1 MLLLF
6 DRFIDSIRVGD
17 LVAIDVGLVRETSMK
32 EDCATGMSVP
42 HGCTDDMDV
51 VASFKEALEQRIG
64 ADRFRMWF
72 TNGVSFGVAS
82 KADLAQAATD
92 VNESSDR
99 DSIVRGCVMVRVR
112 GQFALDRMR
121 KNFLSELRGA
131 AMQACGSSTN
141 VSVELDQP
149 QAAQADLPLVDEVTA
164 VTKTASTAKKSTPS
178 EPKRRAPMTRAKRG
192 GDGVTRGRTMSMS
205 NLIAGGAGTVRK
217 NHRSKTSASVNPV
230 AAKVSQPNDFVAAR
244 PTIAPTVA
252 TSPTAEKTD
261 GQDSSSMKTLGP
273 RRTMNVQTFVAGSCN
288 QLAYTAMTMVCQQ
301 PGLASPLFVC
311 GPSGSGKTHLLSAI
325 ADQFRRVHRMRRV
338 MHLTAEQFTNDFITS
353 VGNSGI
359 TSFRR
364 RYREVDAL
372 LIDDVQF
379 LGAKKATL
387 REVLYTVETLAN
399 AGRPLIFSGSHA
411 PTEIQGLTQEL
422 AGRMSS
428 GLVCPIGPLDLSTR
442 KTILGR
448 WVDETC
454 SMPLDDASLEQL
466 TSMLAGDG
474 RVISGVVNTINLLQR
489 MYRRNPSMDEIRRF
503 GGDVLRSAKPVAS
516 LSVIETAV
524 CEAFHLPLDVLR
536 SGAQTRSVTEPR
548 MLAMYLS
555 RQMTSAAYTEI
566 AKHFGGKS
574 HSTAM
579 AAEKNVK
586 GWLDKGKSIGR
597 GQVAMSAQEA
607 IERIENLLRA

>member
-1 MLLLF
+1 
-6 DRFIDSIRVGD
+6 
-17 LVAIDVGLVRETSMK
+17 MK
-32 EDCATGMSVP
+32 EDCATGMFVP
-42 HGCTDDMDV
+42 HGCTDDKDV

-72 TNGVSFGVAS
+72 TNGVAFEVAS
-82 KADLAQAATD
+82 SPVEAQTTEAETTEARTPAD
-92 VNESSDR
+92 SDSVSK
-99 DSIVRGCVMVRVR
+99 DSVSKHTSLVRGCVIVRVR
-112 GQFALDRMR
+112 GQFALDRLK

-141 VSVELDQP
+141 VSVELAAP
-149 QAAQADLPLVDEVTA
+149 QAAQTELPLGEA
-164 VTKTASTAKKSTPS
+164 VKPEPAPRRSPVRSRRQTSAKVESQ
-178 EPKRRAPMTRAKRG
+178 RG
-192 GDGVTRGRTMSMS
+192 KTMSMS
-205 NLIAGGAGTVRK
+205 GLVASGAGTVR
-217 NHRSKTSASVNPV
+217 NQRRSPRV
-230 AAKVSQPNDFVAAR
+230 AATVVSAAVVSN
-244 PTIAPTVA
+244 AA
-252 TSPTAEKTD
+252 SQASPKPAGSDASQSK
-261 GQDSSSMKTLGP
+261 SSSNPAAKAVGQQRP
-273 RRTMNVQTFVAGSCN
+273 MNAQTFVSGSCN
-288 QLAYTAMTMVCQQ
+288 QLAFTAMSMVCQQ
-301 PGLASPLFVC
+301 PGLASPLFLC
-311 GPSGSGKTHLLSAI
+311 GPTGSGKTHMLTAI
-325 ADQFRRVHRMRRV
+325 ADQFRRHHRMRRV
-338 MHLTAEQFTNDFITS
+338 MHLSAEQFTNDFITS

-379 LGAKKATL
+379 LGSKKATL
-387 REVLYTVETLAN
+387 REVLYTVETLAA

-411 PTEIQGLTQEL
+411 PTEIQGLTHEL

-428 GLVCPIGPLDLSTR
+428 GLVCPMGPLDLTTR
-442 KTILGR
+442 ETILRR
-448 WVDETC
+448 WLDDTC
-454 SMPLDDASLEQL
+454 SMPVDDAMVTQL

-489 MYRRNPSMDEIRRF
+489 MYGRNPSMDEVRRF

-524 CEAFHLPLDVLR
+524 CDAFQLPLDVLR
-536 SGAQTRSVTEPR
+536 SGAQTRAVSEPR

-586 GWLDKGKSIGR
+586 GWLEKGKSIGR
-597 GQVAMSAQEA
+597 GNVAMSAQEA